1 MSQMD
6 TYSAP
11 ERPRI
16 PFSGPE
22 RLQLDAWLDFYR
34 ATLLGKCDGLDEAQL
49 KTRPV
54 ASSTMSLLGL
64 VRHLTFV
71 EQVWFEDCFAGRDVV
86 SYYKTESDREL
97 DFTDL
102 DGEVVDEVFARYDRA
117 CALSRELAL
126 GHDLDEMCARPRGT
140 RDVDLRWIY
149 IHLIEEYAR
158 HCGHADLMRELID
171 GTTGY

>member
-16 PFSGPE
+16 PYSGPE

-34 ATLLGKCDGLDEAQL
+34 ATVLSKCDGLNEAQL

-54 ASSTMSLLGL
+54 TTSTMSLLGL

-71 EQVWFEDCFAGRDVV
+71 EQGWFESCFAGRDVV
-86 SYYKTESDREL
+86 EYYKTESDREL

-102 DGEVVDEVFARYDRA
+102 DGEDVDEVIARYDRV

-126 GHDLDEMCARPRGT
+126 GHDLDEMCARPRRG
-140 RDVDLRWIY
+140 REVDLRWIY

-158 HCGHADLMRELID
+158 HCGHADLLRELID
-171 GTTGY
+171 GATGY

>member
-1 MSQMD
+1 MD

-16 PFSGPE
+16 PNSGPE

-34 ATLLGKCDGLDEAQL
+34 ATILMKCDGLSDEQL
-49 KTRPV
+49 KQRPI
-54 ASSTMSLLGL
+54 ATSTLSLLGL

-71 EQVWFEDCFAGRDVV
+71 EQVWFETTFAGRDVTE
-86 SYYKTESDREL
+86 YYKTAEDRDL

-102 DGEVVDEVFARYDRA
+102 DSDSIEDVFARFDRA

-126 GHDLDEMCARPRGT
+126 GHDLDEMGARRRGE
-140 RDVDLRWIY
+140 REVDLRWMY
-149 IHLIEEYAR
+149 VHCIEEYAR
-158 HCGHADLMRELID
+158 HLGHADILRELID
-171 GTTGY
+171 GATGY

>member
-1 MSQMD
+1 MD
-6 TYSAP
+6 TYSAAQ
-11 ERPRI
+11 RPHI

-34 ATLLGKCDGLDEAQL
+34 ATLLQKCDGLGEAQL
-49 KTRPV
+49 KTRPI
-54 ASSTMSLLGL
+54 ASSTLSLLGL

-71 EQVWFEDCFAGRDVV
+71 EQAWFESCFAGRDVATF
-86 SYYKTESDREL
+86 YKTDTDREL

-102 DGEVVDEVFARYDRA
+102 DSDDVEEVFARYDRA

-126 GHDLDEMCARPRGT
+126 GHDLGEMGARPRRD

-158 HCGHADLMRELID
+158 HCGHADLVRELID
-171 GTTGY
+171 GATGY

>member
-1 MSQMD
+1 MD
-6 TYSAP
+6 TFSAP
-11 ERPRI
+11 QRPHI

-34 ATLLGKCDGLDEAQL
+34 ATVLIKCDGLTETQL
-49 KTRPV
+49 KDRPV
-54 ASSTMSLLGL
+54 STSTMSLLGL

-86 SYYKTESDREL
+86 AYYKTESDREL

-102 DGEVVDEVFARYDRA
+102 DSDDVEEVFARYDRA
-117 CALSRELAL
+117 RALSRELAL
-126 GHDLDEMCARPRGT
+126 GHELDEMCARPRRGG
-140 RDVDLRWIY
+140 DVDLRWIY
-149 IHLIEEYAR
+149 IHLIWEYAR
-158 HCGHADLMRELID
+158 HCGHADLIRELID